1 MEWLVRY
8 SSLIMSGIFN
18 MSPPHIIRQ
27 AIILAGGQGKRLR
40 PMTTQTPKPM
50 IPFWGKP
57 FLEHLIELLK
67 ANGIEEVI
75 LLVGYL
81 HEQIEEYFGNGERFG
96 ISIKYSYSPVESDTG
111 TRLRNAY
118 PFMDQT
124 FLLCY
129 GDNYW
134 PLRSDELAEYYKFM
148 GGKALVTVYHNR
160 DQSTKNN
167 IQVEEGLVKT
177 YDRTRKKKHLN
188 GVDIGFFIL
197 NKHALD
203 PLPVGNFSFE
213 EVIVSR
219 LIAQNE
225 LAGFVTEHK
234 YYGLSNPERIPAIQ
248 EYFRPKKTVFL
259 DRDGVI
265 NKRPP
270 KAEYIS
276 SWREFVFLP
285 RVKDALTLLYQK
297 GYDIYVVTNQ
307 AGIARGTVTKKQ
319 VDDIHHHV
327 IKELQ
332 KQGVTIADIAVCPH
346 GWDEGCFCRKPKP
359 GLFFDL
365 SYRYSIN
372 LYDSICIGDDPRDI
386 QAGRAAGCK
395 TILVGDHPDADCDNL
410 FDAVTNL

>member
-1 MEWLVRY
+1 
-8 SSLIMSGIFN
+8 MSQLQPIT
-18 MSPPHIIRQ
+18 Q
-27 AIILAGGQGKRLR
+27 AVILAGGLGMRLR
-40 PMTTQTPKPM
+40 PMTNHTPKPM
-50 IPFWGKP
+50 ILFLGKP

-67 ANGIEEVI
+67 ANGIKEVI

-118 PFMDQT
+118 PLMDQV
-124 FLLCY
+124 FLFCY

-134 PLRSDELAEYYKFM
+134 PLRLSEQVEYYKFM
-148 GGKALVTVYHNR
+148 GRKALVTVYHNR
-160 DQSTKNN
+160 DQATKNN

-177 YDRTRKKKHLN
+177 YDRTRKIEHLN

-197 NKHALD
+197 DKEVLD
-203 PLPVGNFSFE
+203 PMPAGNFSFE
-213 EVIVSR
+213 EVIVPR

-234 YYGLSNPERIPAIQ
+234 YYGLSNPDRIPAIQ

-265 NKRPP
+265 NRRPP
-270 KAEYIS
+270 TAEYIS
-276 SWREFVFLP
+276 TWNQFVFLP
-285 RVKDALTLLYQK
+285 EAREALVLLRKK
-297 GYDIYVVTNQ
+297 GYDIYIVTNQ
-307 AGIARGTVTKKQ
+307 AGIGRKKVTRKQIDKIHSRLIHELKKI
-319 VDDIHHHV
+319 DIR
-327 IKELQ
+327 I
-332 KQGVTIADIAVCPH
+332 IDIAICPH

-365 SYRYSIN
+365 SYKYSIN
-372 LYDSICIGDDPRDI
+372 LFDSVCVGDDPRDM
-386 QAGRAAGCK
+386 QAGRAAGCRA
-395 TILVGDHPDADCDNL
+395 ILVGDNPDADYDNL